1 MMKFFETLFSSLR
14 QRMLLALLTIT
25 LLTAGLAAATLLQL
39 SQIRPS
45 SEAIFRDT
53 ALQAYARAITVQISA
68 LDGDVERYI
77 LFKSP
82 EYREKVQ
89 AELTDLTAVV
99 SNLRADVDTDTEPV
113 VAQMEALLPSL
124 QENLTNLLDEANPPS
139 AGEINYLTLLIYTD
153 LENFRLEQQK
163 LSQTLVGRIQR
174 TAESQTRTASRVQ
187 AQILFVTGLVVLAAM
202 GVIVTIDRSLRNVPL
217 LTEVAVA
224 LAQGDLSR
232 RATIQ
237 SKDELG
243 VLANAFNRMADQLQE
258 LIGSLEQRVA
268 DRTKALQT
276 ALEISRRL
284 SAATTPRQLA
294 VETVEQ
300 LQAAFGYYHA
310 HIYFFDESGENLVM
324 TGGTGEAGAAM
335 LAAGHRI
342 PRGRGLVGRAAET
355 NQPVLVTDVS
365 KAIGWLPNPL
375 LPETRSE
382 LAVPIALGGQV
393 IGVIDIQQ
401 NRVNALDEN
410 DMALLQTIA
419 AQVAVSYQTA
429 RTAEQT
435 RQQAE
440 FETLVNLI
448 GQKIQR
454 ADTVEETLQTAAQAL
469 AQAMGAPKVSVQVS
483 APLQETIGENL

>member
-14 QRMLLALLTIT
+14 HRTLLALGTIT
-25 LLTAGLAAATLLQL
+25 LLTAGLAAATLFQI

-45 SEAIFRDT
+45 SESILRDT
-53 ALQAYARAITVQISA
+53 ALQAYASAITIQLSA

-89 AELTDLTAVV
+89 AELTDLAAVV
-99 SNLRADVDTDTEPV
+99 SNLRADSDSDIEPV

-124 QENLTNLLDEANPPS
+124 QENLASLLDEANPPS
-139 AGEINYLTLLIYTD
+139 AGQINRLTLLIYTD
-153 LENFRLEQQK
+153 LDNFKVEQQK
-163 LSQTLVGRIQR
+163 LLQILVERIRQTSQ
-174 TAESQTRTASRVQ
+174 SQTRTASRVQ
-187 AQILFVTGLVVLAAM
+187 AQILFVAGFVLLVSI
-202 GVIVTIDRSLRNVPL
+202 GVIITIGRSLRNVPA
-217 LTEVAVA
+217 LTEAA
-224 LAQGDLSR
+224 LALFQGDLSR
-232 RATIQ
+232 RALIQ

-243 VLANAFNRMADQLQE
+243 LLANAFNRMADQLQE

-276 ALEISRRL
+276 ALEISRSL
-284 SAATTPRQLA
+284 SAATSLRQLA

-300 LQAAFGYYHA
+300 LQSAFGYYHA

-335 LAAGHRI
+335 LAAGHSI
-342 PRGRGLVGRAAET
+342 PKGRGLVGRAAET

-375 LPETRSE
+375 LPDTQSE
-382 LAVPIALGGQV
+382 LAVPIALGEQV
-393 IGVIDIQQ
+393 VGVIDVQQ

-410 DMALLQTIA
+410 DVALLQTIA
-419 AQVAVSYQTA
+419 AQVAVSYQNA

-448 GQKIQR
+448 AQQIQR
-454 ADTVEETLQTAAQAL
+454 ADTVEETLQTAAQVL
-469 AQAMGAPKVSVQVS
+469 AQALGAPKATVSLQ
-483 APLQETIGENL
+483 APSEQADA

>member
-393 IGVIDIQQ
+393 LGVIDIQQ

-469 AQAMGAPKVSVQVS
+469 AQAMGAPKATVSLQ
-483 APLQETIGENL
+483 APSEQADA

>member
-89 AELTDLTAVV
+89 AELTELSAAI
-99 SNLRADVDTDTEPV
+99 SGLRADVDTDTEPV

-124 QENLTNLLDEANPPS
+124 RENLASLLDEANPPS
-139 AGEINYLTLLIYTD
+139 AGQINRLTLLIYTD
-153 LENFRLEQQK
+153 LENFKLEQQK

-187 AQILFVTGLVVLAAM
+187 AQILFVAGFVLLVSI
-202 GVIVTIDRSLRNVPL
+202 GVIITIGRSLRNVPL
-217 LTEVAVA
+217 LTEAAVA
-224 LAQGDLSR
+224 LSQGDLSR
-232 RATIQ
+232 RAVIQ

-243 VLANAFNRMADQLQE
+243 LLANTFNRMADQLQE

-393 IGVIDIQQ
+393 LGVIDIQQ

-469 AQAMGAPKVSVQVS
+469 AQALGAPKATVSLQ
-483 APLQETIGENL
+483 APSEQADA